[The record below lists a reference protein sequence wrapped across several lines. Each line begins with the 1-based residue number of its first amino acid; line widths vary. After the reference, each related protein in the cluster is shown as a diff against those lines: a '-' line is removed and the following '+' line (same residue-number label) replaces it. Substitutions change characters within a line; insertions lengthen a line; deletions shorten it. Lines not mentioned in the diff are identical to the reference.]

1 MSKFNRL
8 LHLLHAVFCITVMY
22 LNKAEKNETRESNTS
37 LSISFTDV
45 SYVKKM
51 V

>member
-8 LHLLHAVFCITVMY
+8 LPLLYAAFCITVMY
-22 LNKAEKNETRESNTS
+22 LNKAEKNEMRENDTS

>member
-1 MSKFNRL
+1 MSKSNRL
-8 LHLLHAVFCITVMY
+8 SYLLYAVFCVTVMY
-22 LNKAEKNETRESNTS
+22 LNEAEKNEMRESGTS
-37 LSISFTDV
+37 LSISFADV